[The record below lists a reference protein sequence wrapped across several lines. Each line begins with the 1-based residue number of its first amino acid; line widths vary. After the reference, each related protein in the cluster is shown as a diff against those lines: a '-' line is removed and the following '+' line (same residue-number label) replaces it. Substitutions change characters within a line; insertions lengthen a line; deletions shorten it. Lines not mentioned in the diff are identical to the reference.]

1 MKKYLCYD
9 SNIGI
14 VFYLSDSKEACEDE
28 CVNMLDVIEDYDVA
42 DLNDRFAIYERV
54 QTFGVSWNDEDVE

>member
-14 VFYLSDSKEACEDE
+14 VFYQSDSKEACEDE
-28 CVNMLDVIEDYDVA
+28 CVNRLDEYEDYDVD
-42 DLNDRFAIYERV
+42 DLNNRFAIYERV
-54 QTFGVSWNDEDVE
+54 QMLGVSWSDENVK